1 MKRTKL
7 VGLLSVGA
15 AVIFISCADMTHNLL
30 VQDKTQPE
38 SEKQTEHGGNSSENK
53 GGKADSEQAQ
63 KPFVSDYEAKKQELF
78 KRLLNACTRFEET
91 ASVGDL
97 HISCAENGETRA
109 EHKALYAEFFDR
121 HPYIFH
127 LRENGSIGIRYKSE
141 NENEVNEYIFE
152 YLTNKDSFE
161 TEYKEFE
168 EGLEAM
174 YSVVQE
180 GMSEAERSYALCA
193 ALDKKTVYKDV
204 HGLFDKATP
213 RGPIVLGKA
222 VCEGYSLAYK
232 KLVTGIGIP
241 AQFVSGPASGS
252 EGHMWNR
259 IQIDGQWYN
268 MDATW
273 DDYGRASSDYRA
285 HCTGSYFLTSDN
297 VFYGVRG
304 HLVPNRD
311 EEKAL
316 KPALSKTYDD
326 DSYVFRNLAHDKGE
340 LQYRNGWWYYFS
352 FADSTIYKSRF
363 DGTQKESV
371 YTKKTAK
378 ERSENLKPL
387 LARVELGQTKI
398 YFMDLQEDSTP
409 NAYAL
414 YSVNFDG
421 TAVQKIR
428 DLPFVPEVLVPDTD
442 KAVCAY
448 GIEALKAEVMLSKM
462 KDAYFHGTEDVETPQ
477 SETRVRFTNAIKEA
491 EALLAENAPDT
502 ARAALLYEKLHALRK
517 AHTFPMTSR
526 T

>member
-1 MKRTKL
+1 MKRSKL
-7 VGLLSVGA
+7 VGVLSIGT
-15 AVIFISCADMTHNLL
+15 AVIFISCADMTQTQSAL
-30 VQDKTQPE
+30 DKTQ
-38 SEKQTEHGGNSSENK
+38 SQSTKQTEQNEK
-53 GGKADSEQAQ
+53 QPPQ
-63 KPFVSDYEAKKQELF
+63 KPGKRDTAQTQEPSYSDYEAKKQELF

-97 HISCAENGETRA
+97 HISCTENGETRA

-168 EGLEAM
+168 EGMEAM

-180 GMSEAERSYALCA
+180 GMSEAECSYALCA
-193 ALDKKTVYKDV
+193 ALDKRTVYKDV

-241 AQFVSGPASGS
+241 AQFVSGPAAGS

-273 DDYGRASSDYRA
+273 DDYGRATADYRA
-285 HCTGSYFLTSDN
+285 HCRGSYFLTSDN

-316 KPALSKTYDD
+316 KPALSKRYDD
-326 DSYVFRNLAHDKGE
+326 ASCVFRNLANDKGE

-363 DGTQKESV
+363 DGAQKEPV

-378 ERSENLKPL
+378 YRLENSMPL

-398 YFMDLQEDSTP
+398 YFMDLQEDNTP

-421 TAVQKIR
+421 SDVQKIES
-428 DLPFVPEVLVPDTD
+428 LSSVPVMLVPNTD
-442 KAVCAY
+442 KVVRTY
-448 GIEALKAEVMLSKM
+448 GIEALKAELMLSKM
-462 KDAYFHGTEDVETPQ
+462 KDAYFHGTEDLETPQ
-477 SETRVRFTNAIKEA
+477 SETRVCFTNAIKEA

-502 ARAALLYEKLHALRK
+502 AHAALLYEKLHALRK
-517 AHTFPMTSR
+517 SYSFPRTSR
-526 T
+526 S

>member
-1 MKRTKL
+1 M
-7 VGLLSVGA
+7 
-15 AVIFISCADMTHNLL
+15 
-30 VQDKTQPE
+30 
-38 SEKQTEHGGNSSENK
+38 
-53 GGKADSEQAQ
+53 
-63 KPFVSDYEAKKQELF
+63 
-78 KRLLNACTRFEET
+78 
-91 ASVGDL
+91 
-97 HISCAENGETRA
+97 
-109 EHKALYAEFFDR
+109 
-121 HPYIFH
+121 
-127 LRENGSIGIRYKSE
+127 
-141 NENEVNEYIFE
+141 
-152 YLTNKDSFE
+152 
-161 TEYKEFE
+161 
-168 EGLEAM
+168 
-174 YSVVQE
+174 
-180 GMSEAERSYALCA
+180 
-193 ALDKKTVYKDV
+193 
-204 HGLFDKATP
+204 
-213 RGPIVLGKA
+213 
-222 VCEGYSLAYK
+222 
-232 KLVTGIGIP
+232 
-241 AQFVSGPASGS
+241 
-252 EGHMWNR
+252 
-259 IQIDGQWYN
+259 
-268 MDATW
+268 
-273 DDYGRASSDYRA
+273 
-285 HCTGSYFLTSDN
+285 
-297 VFYGVRG
+297 RG

-316 KPALSKTYDD
+316 KPALSKKYDD

-352 FADSTIYKSRF
+352 FADSSLYKSRF

-371 YTKKTAK
+371 CTKKTAK
-378 ERSENLKPL
+378 DRLENSTPL

-462 KDAYFHGTEDVETPQ
+462 KDAYFHGTEDFETPQ